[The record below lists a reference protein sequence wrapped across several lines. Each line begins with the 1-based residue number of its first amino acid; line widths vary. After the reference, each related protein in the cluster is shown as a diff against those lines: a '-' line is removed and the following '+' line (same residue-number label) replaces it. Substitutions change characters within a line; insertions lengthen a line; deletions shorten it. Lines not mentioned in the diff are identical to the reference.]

1 MKRHLVSA
9 GVVVAVAALCT
20 WEWAAAPRVHASE
33 AVTARLPAVRGE
45 LYLGGRF
52 EGLPLRTV
60 HPFLYSDCIPGRAHV
75 VPCRWVRVA
84 RGAVTASDPRQAVR
98 ARAKLRRVA

>member
-60 HPFLYSDCIPGRAHV
+60 HPFLYSDCIPGKPHV
-75 VPCRWVRVA
+75 VACHWLE
-84 RGAVTASDPRQAVR
+84 VR
-98 ARAKLRRVA
+98 AGRVTGSDVRQVGRARSRLRRVA